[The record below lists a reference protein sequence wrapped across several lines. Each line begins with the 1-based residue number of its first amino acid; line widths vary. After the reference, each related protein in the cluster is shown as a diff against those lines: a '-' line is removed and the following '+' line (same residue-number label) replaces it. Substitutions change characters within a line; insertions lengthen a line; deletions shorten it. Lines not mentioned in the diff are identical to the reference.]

1 VRSDLLRA
9 LRALFVPTV
18 AVAVVIGFLPGRTEE
33 ALRVYVLVVCGLL
46 LLVALAALRR
56 AYPPALPLRGARR
69 RKDDHRR
76 TPGSLARLEDEAA
89 LGVAGAFDLHHR
101 FRPHLRRIAAEIL
114 AGRRLVSLDSSP
126 EDARRLLGEDT
137 WNLIRADH
145 PPPEDRLARGMPVA
159 ELRRTVEALER
170 V

>member
-1 VRSDLLRA
+1 MRRDLLRA
-9 LRALFVPTV
+9 LRALFLPTV
-18 AVAVVIGFLPGRTEE
+18 AVAVVVGILPGRFEE
-33 ALRVYVLVVCGLL
+33 ALRVYVLLVCGLL
-46 LLVALAALRR
+46 LAVALAALRR
-56 AYPPALPLRGARR
+56 AYPPVRPLRGVPR
-69 RKDDHRR
+69 RKDEQRR
-76 TPGSLARLEDEAA
+76 PPGSLARLEDEAA

-126 EDARRLLGEDT
+126 DEARKLLGEDT
-137 WNLIRADH
+137 WELIRADH
-145 PPPEDRLARGMPVA
+145 PPPEDRLARGIPVA